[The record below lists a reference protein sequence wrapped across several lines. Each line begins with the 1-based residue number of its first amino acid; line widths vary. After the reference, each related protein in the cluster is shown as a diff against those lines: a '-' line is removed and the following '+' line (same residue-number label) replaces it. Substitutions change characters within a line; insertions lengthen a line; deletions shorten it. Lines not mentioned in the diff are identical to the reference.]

1 VKGDKGPSVR
11 KVEVALC
18 PVCDEAIEE
27 GQEKTIVSGHEW
39 HKWFVAVLFL
49 VLSVQT
55 NTWARCFRKVQGEQE
70 VQVRKVDVAVCPECE
85 EAIEEGQERTIISGK
100 EYHKWCHQKKVGDK
114 GPAVRKVDVAVCP
127 ECEEAI
133 EEGQER
139 TIISGKEYHKWCH
152 QKKVGDKGPA
162 VRKVKY
168 CACTC
173 QFRDKNK
180 KNRLSFL
187 RALFATRRSRR
198 DKKRR
203 S

>member
-1 VKGDKGPSVR
+1 MKGDKGPSVR

-114 GPAVRKVDVAVCP
+114 GPAVRKV
-127 ECEEAI
+127 
-133 EEGQER
+133 
-139 TIISGKEYHKWCH
+139 
-152 QKKVGDKGPA
+152 
-162 VRKVKY
+162 KY